1 MELQSLAQTSG
12 YPMKGY
18 WENLRPFEKRVLVGV
33 ATMLF
38 AIFNLWFVL
47 PHFSDL
53 GKMRQRLKD
62 AQNTLEVRKG
72 AIAQIPTIQTQVN
85 KLQRE
90 GQDVPA
96 EEQALQFA
104 RLITDHE
111 MRSGVTPQ
119 GGGKIFTQ
127 TNVYFLAQSTTVNV
141 EGNEQQLID
150 FLFNLG
156 SGDSMIRVRDM
167 NLHPDAPRQKLAANV
182 KLVESYQ
189 KTSKST
195 SSPAK
200 PTARSPVAA
209 SSKPN
214 NPAPAPPSPVSQPAQ
229 K

>member
-1 MELQSLAQTSG
+1 
-12 YPMKGY
+12 MKGY
-18 WENLRPFEKRVLVGV
+18 WQNLRPFEKRVLVGV

-62 AQNTLEVRKG
+62 AQSTLEKRKA
-72 AIAQIPTIQTQVN
+72 AIAQIPTIQSQVN
-85 KLQRE
+85 TLQRE
-90 GQDVPA
+90 GLDVPA

-104 RLITDHE
+104 RRITDE
-111 MRSGVTPQ
+111 QMRSGVTPQ

-127 TNVYFLAQSTTVNV
+127 TNVYFLEQSTTVNV

-156 SGDSMIRVRDM
+156 SGNSMIRVRDM
-167 NLHPDAPRQKLAANV
+167 NLHPDSPRQKLTANV

-189 KTSKST
+189 KNSKAG

-200 PTARSPVAA
+200 PAVRVAGA
-209 SSKPN
+209 SASKPT
-214 NPAPAPPSPVSQPAQ
+214 NPGPPNPVTQPAKKTNKQ
-229 K
+229 L

>member
-1 MELQSLAQTSG
+1 
-12 YPMKGY
+12 MKGY

-53 GKMRQRLKD
+53 AKMRQRLKD
-62 AQNTLEVRKG
+62 AQTALETRKA
-72 AIAQIPTIQTQVN
+72 AITQIPTIQTQVN

-104 RLITDHE
+104 RRITDE
-111 MRSGVTPQ
+111 QMRSGVTPQ

-127 TNVYFLAQSTTVNV
+127 TNLYFLEQSTTVNV

-156 SGDSMIRVRDM
+156 SGNSTIRVRDM
-167 NLHPDAPRQKLAANV
+167 NLHTDAPRQKLAANV

-189 KTSKST
+189 KTQKSGG
-195 SSPAK
+195 SPAK
-200 PTARSPVAA
+200 PAPRVA
-209 SSKPN
+209 SSSNPN
-214 NPAPAPPSPVSQPAQ
+214 NPGPPSPVSSPAKKTNKQ
-229 K
+229 L

>member
-1 MELQSLAQTSG
+1 
-12 YPMKGY
+12 MKGY

-38 AIFNLWFVL
+38 AVFNLWFVL

-62 AQNTLEVRKG
+62 AQSALEARKA
-72 AIAQIPTIQTQVN
+72 AIAQIPTVQMQVN

-104 RLITDHE
+104 RRITDE
-111 MRSGVTPQ
+111 QMRSGVTPQ

-127 TNVYFLAQSTTVNV
+127 TNLYFLEQSTTVNI

-156 SGDSMIRVRDM
+156 SGNSMIRVRDM
-167 NLHPDAPRQKLAANV
+167 NLHPDQSRQKLAANV

-189 KTSKST
+189 KKPKSG

-200 PTARSPVAA
+200 PAVRVAGTSA
-209 SSKPN
+209 SKPK
-214 NPAPAPPSPVSQPAQ
+214 NPGPPSPVSQPA
-229 K
+229 KKTN

>member
-1 MELQSLAQTSG
+1 
-12 YPMKGY
+12 MKGY

-62 AQNTLEVRKG
+62 AQSTLEKRKA
-72 AIAQIPTIQTQVN
+72 AIAQIPTIQSQVN
-85 KLQRE
+85 TLQRE
-90 GQDVPA
+90 GLDVPA

-104 RLITDHE
+104 RRITDE
-111 MRSGVTPQ
+111 QMRSGVTPQ

-127 TNVYFLAQSTTVNV
+127 TNVYFLEQSTTVNV

-167 NLHPDAPRQKLAANV
+167 NLHPDAPRQRLAANV
-182 KLVESYQ
+182 KLVASYQ
-189 KTSKST
+189 KTQKSGG
-195 SSPAK
+195 SPAK
-200 PTARSPVAA
+200 PAPRVA
-209 SSKPN
+209 SSSNPN
-214 NPAPAPPSPVSQPAQ
+214 NPGPPSPVSSPAKKTNKQ
-229 K
+229 L